1 MLYPELF
8 AQLEKARWNMAQDIP
23 WSQFDADKL
32 SEEQAKTIKMNA
44 ITEWAALPAT
54 EMFLRDNRD
63 DSDFSA
69 FMSIWFYEEQKHAL
83 VLMEYL
89 RRFRPELLPSEEELH
104 AVRFE
109 FDPAPQLETLMLH
122 FCGEVRLT
130 QWYRCAADWHQEPV
144 IKHIYKTLSQD
155 EARHGGAYLKY
166 MKRAIE
172 RCGNEARAA
181 FAKIGLLMASS
192 ARANKPLH
200 PTNLHVNES
209 LFPNDTVQSRLPDP
223 AWLEEWLSR
232 QIHFDD
238 TWEAR
243 VVGGILRNLSNLF
256 ERPIETIQVLN
267 RYRKELTAS
276 LKEPNVVPNPAV

>member
-23 WSQFDADKL
+23 WDAFDAGRLTD
-32 SEEQAKTIKMNA
+32 EQARTIKMNA

-54 EMFLRDNRD
+54 EMFLRDNRN

-89 RRFRPELLPSEEELH
+89 RRFRPELVPSEAELD

-130 QWYRCAADWHQEPV
+130 QWYRCAAEWHQEPV

-166 MKRAIE
+166 MKKAIE
-172 RCGNEARAA
+172 RCGNEARSA
-181 FAKIGLLMASS
+181 FAKIGVLMAASS
-192 ARANKPLH
+192 RNAKPLH
-200 PTNLHVNES
+200 PTNLHVNQS

-223 AWLEEWLSR
+223 EWLEAWLSG
-232 QIHFDD
+232 QIRFDD
-238 TWEAR
+238 SWEAR
-243 VVGGILRNLSNLF
+243 VVGGILRNLSSLF
-256 ERPIETIQVLN
+256 ERPIETIQALN
-267 RYRKELTAS
+267 RYRKEVAAS